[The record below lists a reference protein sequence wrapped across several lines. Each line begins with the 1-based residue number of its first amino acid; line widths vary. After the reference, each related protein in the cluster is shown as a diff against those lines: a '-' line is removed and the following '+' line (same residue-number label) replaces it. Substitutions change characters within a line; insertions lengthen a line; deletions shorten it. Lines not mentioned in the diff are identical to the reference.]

1 MPALDEPL
9 QFALQGPRLLAPV
22 RHGDAR
28 GFFSETWNRAAF
40 AAIGIDCDFVQ
51 DNHSLSRRKGTV
63 RGLHFQTPPFAQAKL
78 VRVTRGAVL
87 DVAVDI
93 RHGSPT
99 FGQHVTVELSAE
111 NWRQLFVPEGFAHGF
126 CTLQPDTEVLYKVS
140 APYAPDHDK
149 GLLWNDPALAIDWRV
164 SADDAVVSDKDRAHP
179 LLADLEAVFSHSG
192 GAAP

>member
-1 MPALDEPL
+1 MPVVDEPIEL
-9 QFALQGPRLLAPV
+9 ALEGPRLIAPA

-28 GFFSETWNRAAF
+28 GFFSETWSRTAF

-51 DNHSLSRRKGTV
+51 DNHSLSHVKGTV

-78 VRVTRGAVL
+78 VRVARGAVF

-93 RHGSPT
+93 RQGSPN
-99 FGQHVTVELSAE
+99 FGRHVAVKLSAE
-111 NWRQLFVPEGFAHGF
+111 NWYQLFVPPGFAHGF

-140 APYAPDHDK
+140 AAYAPAHDK
-149 GLLWNDPALAIDWRV
+149 GLLWNDPALAIDWPV
-164 SADDAVVSDKDRAHP
+164 KADEAMVSDKDRAQPP
-179 LLADLEAVFSHSG
+179 LAELELVFSHSA